1 MKILAIVLWILV
13 IEIFVVVIAKNQL
26 WSMGPLITH
35 NQPRNYLGWL
45 IVGAIAS
52 TAVSAVL
59 KLTQGK

>member
-13 IEIFVVVIAKNQL
+13 IGIFVVATAKNQL

-45 IVGAIAS
+45 IVGTIAS